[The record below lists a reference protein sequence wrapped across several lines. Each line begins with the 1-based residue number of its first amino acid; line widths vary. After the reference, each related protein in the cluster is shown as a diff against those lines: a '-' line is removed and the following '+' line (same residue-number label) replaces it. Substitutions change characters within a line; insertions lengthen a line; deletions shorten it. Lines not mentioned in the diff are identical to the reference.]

1 MSQGLKNLQ
10 TAARSSARRERRLD
24 AEGIAMKEPELPG
37 SGLAVPTFGASSEIR
52 ESKLDPKNSEEK
64 EPDIEPRL
72 ATIGI
77 SSARLKPDPTLVPS
91 IKISSSPVIS
101 ANESEVCV
109 SLLNT
114 LSTYL
119 KGFFRSKLLNG
130 HRRLEWICVG
140 NLLIVS
146 LQF

>member
-1 MSQGLKNLQ
+1 M
-10 TAARSSARRERRLD
+10 LD
-24 AEGIAMKEPELPG
+24 TEGIAMKEPELPG
-37 SGLAVPTFGASSEIR
+37 NRLTVPTFGASSEIR
-52 ESKLDPKNSEEK
+52 ESKLDPKISDKK
-64 EPDIEPRL
+64 EPDIELRL
-72 ATIGI
+72 ATIDI
-77 SSARLKPDPTLVPS
+77 SSAELKPDPTSVPP
-91 IKISSSPVIS
+91 IKRSSSPVIS
-101 ANESEVCV
+101 ANEPEVCL

-119 KGFFRSKLLNG
+119 KGFVRPKLLNG